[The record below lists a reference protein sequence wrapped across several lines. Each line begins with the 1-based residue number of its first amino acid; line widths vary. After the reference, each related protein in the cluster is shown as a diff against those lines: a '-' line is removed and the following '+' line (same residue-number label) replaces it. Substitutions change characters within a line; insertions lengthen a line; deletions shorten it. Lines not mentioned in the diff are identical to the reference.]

1 MKHRGSCQLIHRYF
15 SKRRYLLS
23 QSLILTP
30 DVILV
35 PHRYREKV
43 AVFPTLAF
51 LLIPGRCRQGHLA
64 LFDLA
69 LGIFHPLAEIELSLL
84 ILYMTCPS
92 PGRAAAI
99 GLLLKVDLRE
109 PVRDASD
116 FLDLKGVVC
125 HPIVVLNVMLFVLH
139 I

>member
-1 MKHRGSCQLIHRYF
+1 MKHRRSCQLIHRYF
-15 SKRRYLLS
+15 GKRRYLLS

-30 DVILV
+30 DVIFV

-43 AVFPTLAF
+43 AVFSTPAF
-51 LLIPGRCRQGHLA
+51 LLIPARCRLGHLA

-69 LGIFHPLAEIELSLL
+69 LSIFHPLAEIKLSLL
-84 ILYMTCPS
+84 ILDVACPS
-92 PGRAAAI
+92 TGSAAPI

-109 PVRDASD
+109 PVRDASYV
-116 FLDLKGVVC
+116 LDLKGVVC
-125 HPIVVLNVMLFVLH
+125 HPIVVLNVMFFVLH

>member
-1 MKHRGSCQLIHRYF
+1 MKHRRSCQLIHRYF
-15 SKRRYLLS
+15 GKRRYLLS

-35 PHRYREKV
+35 PYRYREKV
-43 AVFPTLAF
+43 AVFPTPAF
-51 LLIPGRCRQGHLA
+51 LLISGRYMQGNLA

-69 LGIFHPLAEIELSLL
+69 LGIFYPLAEIELSLL
-84 ILYMTCPS
+84 ILDMTCPG
-92 PGRAAAI
+92 PGRAAPI
-99 GLLLKVDLRE
+99 GLLLKVYLRE
-109 PVRDASD
+109 PVGDASYV
-116 FLDLKGVVC
+116 LDLKRVVC